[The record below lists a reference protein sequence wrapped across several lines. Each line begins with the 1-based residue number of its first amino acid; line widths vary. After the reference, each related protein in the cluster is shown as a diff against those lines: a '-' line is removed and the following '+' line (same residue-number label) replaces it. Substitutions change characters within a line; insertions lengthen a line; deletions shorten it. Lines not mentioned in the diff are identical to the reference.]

1 MAVVGI
7 MQSMILGA
15 APPHFLQEEA
25 LRSGTGTKCRPI
37 YSQPSDRLTA
47 HNQNRQS
54 EAKACI

>member
-1 MAVVGI
+1 
-7 MQSMILGA
+7 MILGA
-15 APPHFLQEEA
+15 ASPRLLQEEA

-54 EAKACI
+54 GAKARI